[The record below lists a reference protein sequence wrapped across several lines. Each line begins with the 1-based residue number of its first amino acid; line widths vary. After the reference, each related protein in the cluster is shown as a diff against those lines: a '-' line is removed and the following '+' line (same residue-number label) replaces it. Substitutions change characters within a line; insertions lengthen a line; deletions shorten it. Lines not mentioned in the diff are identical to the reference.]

1 MKVETKK
8 KGGILT
14 TKYIRMTKDNT
25 TTNASVIRYSFTL
38 VVKRYKRE
46 NCTLD
51 DMRSI
56 YSGKTCLIAKN
67 SKFDGLYIH
76 KSGKIIK
83 GKFSKV
89 AGSVRY
95 PILIAQDEVHIRFE
109 NFHSMP
115 NIITDQYVKQDI
127 ISVVDLSCA

>member
-1 MKVETKK
+1 MMNEEKNINEPQNPAFLV
-8 KGGILT
+8 GAVM
-14 TKYIRMTKDNT
+14 RC
-25 TTNASVIRYSFTL
+25 SFTL

-56 YSGKTCLIAKN
+56 YSWKTCLVAKN

-76 KSGKIIK
+76 KSGNIVK
-83 GKFSKV
+83 GKFSKI
-89 AGSVRY
+89 AGSFRY

-127 ISVVDLSCA
+127 ISVVDLSCT

>member
-1 MKVETKK
+1 M
-8 KGGILT
+8 
-14 TKYIRMTKDNT
+14 NT
-25 TTNASVIRYSFTL
+25 DKSLLEAQSKPSCLGAVMCCSFTL

-46 NCTLD
+46 NCTCD

-67 SKFDGLYIH
+67 NKFDGLYIH
-76 KSGKIIK
+76 KSGKVIK
-83 GKFSKV
+83 GKFVKV

-95 PILIAQDEVHIRFE
+95 PILRAQDEVHIRFE

-115 NIITDQYVKQDI
+115 NIITDQYIKQEI
-127 ISVVDLSCA
+127 ISVVDLSCT